1 MHAATDL
8 TEFYIRIQSFFN
20 IDQHAILDS
29 DHACRSWIESAE
41 IFMSQMNTDT
51 ILKTAVAYYEYQYSY
66 GEAKR
71 GSDPPVCLSTAMP
84 QHLQSL
90 LQGQGQAY
98 RPVPVL

>member
-41 IFMSQMNTDT
+41 IFMSQMNTQYLRDT
-51 ILKTAVAYYEYQYSY
+51 VGAQ
-66 GEAKR
+66 
-71 GSDPPVCLSTAMP
+71 
-84 QHLQSL
+84 
-90 LQGQGQAY
+90 
-98 RPVPVL
+98 